1 VLGKSAEASSH
12 VGLGC
17 EEATCEGKLEFPHNV
32 EPYRFNGYYVRIDIF
47 EGPIELLFYL
57 VRRNEANICEI
68 PIAEI
73 THQFLEQLQLMREVN
88 IAITSEFLTFAAL
101 LLYMKSALLLPEP
114 SAVEELY
121 SDEEQKL
128 SEEEV
133 RALLTKKL
141 VEYSLYREAAEYLR
155 ERSER
160 RALMFT
166 RVSEDGTQL
175 SQPEVVELGSVS
187 VFDLLWALR
196 EALSRL
202 PDGSKLPIKRRKV
215 TVGMRMQAI
224 LSKLRSRHSGC
235 MFWELCDDCET
246 KLDVIVTFLA
256 LLELFKRGLIIIEQE
271 RPFAPIV
278 IHIAP
283 SAR

>member
-1 VLGKSAEASSH
+1 MGKSSEANSH
-12 VGLGC
+12 VSLEC
-17 EEATCEGKLEFPHNV
+17 ERASCERRHGFSPYA

-73 THQFLEQLQLMREVN
+73 THHFLEQLQLMREVN
-88 IAITSEFLTFAAL
+88 IAITSEFITFAAL
-101 LLYMKSALLLPEP
+101 LLYMKSVLLLPEP

-141 VEYSLYREAAEYLR
+141 VEYSRYREAAEYLR

-166 RVSEDGTQL
+166 RVNEDGTQL
-175 SQPEVVELGSVS
+175 GQPEIVELGSIS

-224 LSKLRSRHSGC
+224 LSKLRSKHSGC

-246 KLDVIVTFLA
+246 KLDVIITFLA
-256 LLELFKRGLIIIEQE
+256 LLELFKRSLIIIEQE
-271 RPFAPIV
+271 RPFAPII

-283 SAR
+283 NAC